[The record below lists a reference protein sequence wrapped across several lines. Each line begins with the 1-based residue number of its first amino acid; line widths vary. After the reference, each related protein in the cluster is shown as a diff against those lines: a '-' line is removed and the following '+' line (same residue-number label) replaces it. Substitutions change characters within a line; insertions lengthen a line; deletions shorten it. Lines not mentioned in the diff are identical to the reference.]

1 MIVRRRFIQSI
12 ACGLGAIEA
21 VEAAAAQSKTV
32 KYRIEGF
39 TCVTCAVGLDTLLR
53 DKKGILSSKSSYPER
68 TAVIQF
74 NPGLVSEKQIQGYIQ
89 ELGFTAHT
97 S

>member
-12 ACGLGAIEA
+12 ACGLGA
-21 VEAAAAQSKTV
+21 VEAASAAQSKTV

-53 DKKGILSSKSSYPER
+53 DKRGILSSKSSYPER
-68 TAVIQF
+68 TSVIEY
-74 NPGLVSEKQIQGYIQ
+74 NPDIVNENQIKGYVQ
-89 ELGFTAHT
+89 ELGFSAHT
-97 S
+97 F